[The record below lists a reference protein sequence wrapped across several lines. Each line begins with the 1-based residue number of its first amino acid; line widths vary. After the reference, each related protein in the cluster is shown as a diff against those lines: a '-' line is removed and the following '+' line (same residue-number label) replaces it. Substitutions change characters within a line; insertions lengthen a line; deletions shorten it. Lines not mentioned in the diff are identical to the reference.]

1 MRRLA
6 SCFVAC
12 VILAMPVTSRA
23 GAEPA
28 DACATPEEFTTAE
41 EPLGQFAAAIE
52 AGGPVPILAIG
63 SATTVGTVTAVGTS
77 NATMQVTS
85 FPWRMV
91 SALHTA
97 LPNVAFP
104 LTVHGGRGMT
114 AEDMLLML
122 SAALKKQHYPLVL
135 WQTGTVEAV
144 RGLRPDAMNEVLH
157 TGAEMVRDA
166 GGDLVLIDP
175 QFSRFLRANTDL
187 DPYEGVLQQVAT
199 MPGVVL
205 FHRFDL
211 MRTWANDGR
220 IDLERTPK
228 DDREK
233 VVDTLN
239 QCLGQALAR
248 FVLSTADLQK
258 K

>member
-6 SCFVAC
+6 SFLVVYA
-12 VILAMPVTSRA
+12 ILAMPATSRA
-23 GAEPA
+23 GAETS
-28 DACATPEEFTTAE
+28 DACAAPEEFTTAD
-41 EPLGQFAAAIE
+41 EPLGQFAGAIE
-52 AGGPVPILAIG
+52 AGGPVAILAIG
-63 SATTVGTVTAVGTS
+63 SATTVGTVTAGGTPK
-77 NATMQVTS
+77 TTIQVTS
-85 FPWRMV
+85 FPWHMV
-91 SALHTA
+91 TALHAT
-97 LPNVAFP
+97 LPNVEFP

-144 RGLRPDAMNEVLH
+144 RGLQPNGMSDALH
-157 TGAEMVRDA
+157 AGAEMVRDA

-199 MPGVVL
+199 LPGVVL

-228 DDREK
+228 ADREN
-233 VVDTLN
+233 VLDTLN
-239 QCLGQALAR
+239 VCLGQALAR